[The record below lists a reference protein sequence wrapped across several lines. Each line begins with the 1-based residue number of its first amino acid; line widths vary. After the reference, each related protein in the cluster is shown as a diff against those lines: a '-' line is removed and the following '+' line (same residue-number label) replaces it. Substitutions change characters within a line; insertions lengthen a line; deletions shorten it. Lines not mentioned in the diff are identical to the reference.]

1 MGDKTH
7 PAARIGEQQ
16 LGLQGVHIVDGAEGH
31 HTAEFPA
38 DGGDAALV
46 HGDDVLFLQL
56 GQRHHLALG
65 QGVVLVHGQHP
76 GMV

>member
-1 MGDKTH
+1 MGDETH

-16 LGLQGVHIVDGAEGH
+16 LGLQRVHIVDGAEGH
-31 HTAEFPA
+31 HAAEFPA

-56 GQRHHLALG
+56 GQRHHLVLG

-76 GMV
+76 GVV